1 MSHAVYLTV
10 VSDEVYLALGGRR
23 DVMLTVQNTGSS
35 VEHYRLDVRGI
46 PAECYDLDQPRLTLP
61 ASASAHVHL
70 AVHLPAGATS
80 AASRYPVTVQVTS
93 EDDPTH
99 RASVGFV
106 LIVDSGSGLD
116 MDVRPA
122 EATGRD
128 ATFQIAFLNQ
138 GPAPAVVA
146 LTARDSDDALCVHI
160 APPDPVVVPPGA
172 TAALATVHVRP
183 KRRRTGDRP
192 QRYAIEF
199 RGRRVESGPLST
211 PALVA
216 RVRFTYV
223 PRPALLRRPAWLRW
237 PAWLRRLPVSTLTL
251 MLTLLL
257 VLLLQAYL
265 ATQPTA
271 APTAVPTP
279 VLPTVTPRPS
289 AAPVTGGRG
298 DVPSIQS
305 FTLVQAQPSLP
316 YMLVWQTR
324 NASSVTLNG
333 RPVALQGRRA
343 LSPPLASTT
352 YQLVARR
359 GRLRATAQVS
369 IVLRPATSG
378 TQARAGSAA
387 PGTQS
392 FVLALPR
399 IVTFA
404 LHRRMDKLF
413 VVWQVRDAAQV
424 WVQTQAVPS
433 SGERLVPPGTSVLGL
448 TAHNAVGSVRRS
460 LQLPRATVTG
470 TPIPTATGTP
480 IPTAAASP
488 PALVLIPDT
497 LSFGAQDVHTTS
509 AARAIHIVNLG
520 PAALTIASVSITGTN
535 PRDFSA
541 SDACAGTTMS
551 TTMSAYNGCTIRI
564 SFTPSRSGPRR
575 ASLVIADNGA
585 DTPQIVPLSGNGGR
599 PRR

>member
-1 MSHAVYLTV
+1 
-10 VSDEVYLALGGRR
+10 
-23 DVMLTVQNTGSS
+23 MLTVQNTGGS
-35 VEHYRLDVRGI
+35 VEHYRLDVSGI
-46 PAECYDLDQPRLTLP
+46 PAACYALDPPHLTLP

-70 AVHLPAGATS
+70 AVHVPPDATS
-80 AASRYPVTVQVTS
+80 ASGRYPVTVQVTS

-106 LIVDSGSGLD
+106 LLVDSGSGLD
-116 MDVRPA
+116 MDVRPT

-138 GPAPAVVA
+138 APAPAVVA
-146 LTARDSDDALCVHI
+146 LSARDRDDALCVHI
-160 APPDPVVVPPGA
+160 EPPDPVVVPPGA

-183 KRRRTGDRP
+183 KGRRTGNRP

-199 RGRRVESGPLST
+199 SGRRVESAPLSAL
-211 PALVA
+211 ALVA
-216 RVRFTYV
+216 LAHFTYV

-237 PAWLRRLPVSTLTL
+237 PAWLRRLPVSTLAL

-271 APTAVPTP
+271 APPAVPTP

-289 AAPVTGGRG
+289 TAPVTGMRG
-298 DVPSIQS
+298 DMPSIQS
-305 FTLVQAQPSLP
+305 FTLVQAPPSRH

-333 RPVALQGRRA
+333 RPVAPQGRHA

-352 YQLVARR
+352 YQLVARH

-369 IVLRPATSG
+369 IVLRPATATSG
-378 TQARAGSAA
+378 TQARVGPAT
-387 PGTQS
+387 PGTHA

-424 WVQTQAVPS
+424 WLQTQAVPS
-433 SGERLVPPGTSVLGL
+433 SGERLVPPGTSVLWL
-448 TAHNAVGSVRRS
+448 TARNAAGSARHS
-460 LQLPRATVTG
+460 LQLPRATVMA
-470 TPIPTATGTP
+470 TPLPTATATP
-480 IPTAAASP
+480 LPTAAGSPLPTAAASP

-497 LSFGAQDVHTTS
+497 LSFGTQDVHTTG
-509 AARAIHIVNLG
+509 AARVIHLVNLG
-520 PAALTIASVSITGTN
+520 PTALTIASVSITGTN

-541 SDACAGTTMS
+541 SDACAGTTMGRP
-551 TTMSAYNGCTIRI
+551 MSAYNGCTIRVR
-564 SFTPSRSGPRR
+564 FTPSRSGPRR
-575 ASLVIADNGA
+575 ASLVIADNAA
-585 DTPQIVPLSGNGGR
+585 DTPQIVPLSGNGRR

>member
-1 MSHAVYLTV
+1 MAMSHAVYVTV
-10 VSDEVYLALGGRR
+10 ASDEVYLALGGRR

-35 VEHYRLDVRGI
+35 VEHYRLDVSGI
-46 PAECYDLDQPRLTLP
+46 PAECYDLDPPHLTLP
-61 ASASAHVHL
+61 ASASAHVSL
-70 AVHLPAGATS
+70 ALHLPAGATS
-80 AASRYPVTVQVTS
+80 ATGRYPVTVQVTS

-99 RASVGFV
+99 GASVGFV

-116 MDVRPA
+116 MDVQPA

-138 GPAPAVVA
+138 APAPAVVA
-146 LTARDSDDALCVHI
+146 LAARDSDDALCVHI
-160 APPDPVVVPPGA
+160 TPPDPVVVPPGA

-183 KRRRTGDRP
+183 KKRRRGDRP
-192 QRYAIEF
+192 QRYEIEF

-216 RVRFTYV
+216 HARFTYV
-223 PRPALLRRPAWLRW
+223 PRPALLQRPAWLRW
-237 PAWLRRLPVSTLTL
+237 PAWLRRLPVSTLAL

-265 ATQPTA
+265 ATQPTV

-279 VLPTVTPRPS
+279 VLPTVAPRPS
-289 AAPVTGGRG
+289 AAPVTDVGG

-305 FTLVQAQPSLP
+305 FTLVQPQPSRP

-324 NASSVTLNG
+324 NARSVTLNG
-333 RPVALQGRRA
+333 RPVAPQGRLA

-359 GRLRATAQVS
+359 GPHRATAQVS

-378 TQARAGSAA
+378 TQARVGPAT
-387 PGTQS
+387 PGTRS

-404 LHRRMDKLF
+404 LHRRRDKLF
-413 VVWQVRDAAQV
+413 VVWQVRDAARV
-424 WVQTQAVPS
+424 WLQTQAVPS
-433 SGERLVPPGTSVLGL
+433 SGEHLVPPGTSVLWL
-448 TAHNAVGSVRRS
+448 TARNAVGSARRS
-460 LQLPRATVTG
+460 LQLPRT
-470 TPIPTATGTP
+470 TATGTP
-480 IPTAAASP
+480 IPTATRTPLPTPAASP

-497 LSFGAQDVHTTS
+497 LSFGTQDLHTTS
-509 AARAIHIVNLG
+509 AARDIHIVNLG
-520 PAALTIASVSITGTN
+520 PASLTVASVSITGTT

-541 SDACAGTTMS
+541 SDGCAGTTMR
-551 TTMSAYNGCTIRI
+551 AYNGCTIRI
-564 SFTPSRSGPRR
+564 RFTPSRSGPRR
-575 ASLVIADNGA
+575 ASLVIADNAA

-599 PRR
+599 LRR

>member
-1 MSHAVYLTV
+1 
-10 VSDEVYLALGGRR
+10 
-23 DVMLTVQNTGSS
+23 MLTVQNTGSS
-35 VEHYRLDVRGI
+35 VEHYRLDVSGI
-46 PAECYDLDQPRLTLP
+46 PAECYDLDQPHLTLP

-70 AVHLPAGATS
+70 AVHLPADATS
-80 AASRYPVTVQVTS
+80 ASGRYPVTVQVTS

-106 LIVDSGSGLD
+106 LTVGSGSGLD
-116 MDVRPA
+116 MDVQPA

-138 GPAPAVVA
+138 APAPAVVA
-146 LTARDSDDALCVHI
+146 LAARASDDALCVHME
-160 APPDPVVVPPGA
+160 PPDPVVVPPGA

-183 KRRRTGDRP
+183 KGRRTGNRP
-192 QRYAIEF
+192 QRYEIEF
-199 RGRRVESGPLST
+199 RARHAESAPLSA

-216 RVRFTYV
+216 HARFTYV
-223 PRPALLRRPAWLRW
+223 PRPALLRRPAWVRW
-237 PAWLRRLPVSTLTL
+237 PAWLRRLPVSTLAL

-265 ATQPTA
+265 AAQPTA
-271 APTAVPTP
+271 APPAVPTP

-289 AAPVTGGRG
+289 AAPVSDIRG
-298 DVPSIQS
+298 DGPSIQT
-305 FTLVQAQPSLP
+305 FTLVQTQLSRP

-333 RPVALQGRRA
+333 RPVAPQGRRA

-359 GRLRATAQVS
+359 GPRRATAQVD
-369 IVLRPATSG
+369 IVLRPPSG
-378 TQARAGSAA
+378 TQARVGPVT
-387 PGTQS
+387 PGTHA

-404 LHRRMDKLF
+404 LQHRVDRLF

-424 WVQTQAVPS
+424 WLQTQAVPS
-433 SGERLVPPGTSVLGL
+433 SGERLVAPGTSVLWL
-448 TAHNAVGSVRRS
+448 TARNAVGSARRS
-460 LQLPRATVTG
+460 LQLPRATVTA
-470 TPIPTATGTP
+470 TPMPTATGTS

-497 LSFGAQDVHTTS
+497 LSFGTQDVHTAS
-509 AARAIHIVNLG
+509 AARVIHIVNLG
-520 PAALTIASVSITGTN
+520 PTALTIASVSITGTN

-541 SDACAGTTMS
+541 SDACAGTTMG

-564 SFTPSRSGPRR
+564 RFTPSRSGARR
-575 ASLVIADNGA
+575 ASLVIADNAA

-599 PRR
+599 PRH

>member
-1 MSHAVYLTV
+1 
-10 VSDEVYLALGGRR
+10 
-23 DVMLTVQNTGSS
+23 MLTVQNTGSS
-35 VEHYRLDVRGI
+35 VEHYRLDVSGI
-46 PAECYDLDQPRLTLP
+46 PAECYDLDQPHLTLP

-70 AVHLPAGATS
+70 AVHLPADATS
-80 AASRYPVTVQVTS
+80 ASGRYPVTVQVTS

-106 LIVDSGSGLD
+106 LIVGSGSGLD
-116 MDVRPA
+116 MDVQPA
-122 EATGRD
+122 DATGRD

-138 GPAPAVVA
+138 APAPAAVA
-146 LTARDSDDALCVHI
+146 LAARDSDDALCVHI
-160 APPDPVVVPPGA
+160 EPPDPVVVPPGA

-183 KRRRTGDRP
+183 KGRRNGDRP
-192 QRYAIEF
+192 QRYEIEF
-199 RGRRVESGPLST
+199 RARRVEAAPLGA

-216 RVRFTYV
+216 HARFTYV
-223 PRPALLRRPAWLRW
+223 PRPALLRRPAWLR
-237 PAWLRRLPVSTLTL
+237 RLPVSTLAL

-271 APTAVPTP
+271 APPAVPTP

-289 AAPVTGGRG
+289 AAPVSDIRG

-305 FTLVQAQPSLP
+305 FTLVQTQPSRT

-324 NASSVTLNG
+324 NARSVMLNG
-333 RPVALQGRRA
+333 QPVAPQGRRA

-352 YQLVARR
+352 YQLVARH

-378 TQARAGSAA
+378 TRARVSSATPSTHA
-387 PGTQS
+387 
-392 FVLALPR
+392 FVLTLPR

-404 LHRRMDKLF
+404 LQRRMDKLF
-413 VVWQVRDAAQV
+413 VVWQARDAAQV
-424 WVQTQAVPS
+424 WLQTQAVPS
-433 SGERLVPPGTSVLGL
+433 SGERLVPPGTSVLWL
-448 TAHNAVGSVRRS
+448 TARNAVGSARRS
-460 LQLPRATVTG
+460 LQLPRATVTA
-470 TPIPTATGTP
+470 TPIPTVTATP
-480 IPTAAASP
+480 LPAAAASP

-497 LSFGAQDVHTTS
+497 LSFGTQDVHTAS
-509 AARAIHIVNLG
+509 AARVIHIVNLG
-520 PAALTIASVSITGTN
+520 PTALTIASVSITGTN

-541 SDACAGTTMS
+541 SDACAGTTVG
-551 TTMSAYNGCTIRI
+551 TPLSAYNGCTIRI
-564 SFTPSRSGPRR
+564 RFTPSRSGARR
-575 ASLVIADNGA
+575 ASLVIADNAA